1 MVRTATFASPLG
13 EIAAAFS
20 DKGLCGLVFSRH
32 RAVPAAD
39 ILARYAREPLEPGEH
54 PLSPELQ
61 RQLEQYFARERRQFD
76 IPLDMR
82 GSPYQLRAWREL
94 ASIPYGETITYA
106 ELARRAGAT
115 ARAAGSACGANPVS
129 IVVPCHRVVGSD
141 GSLRGYGGGLDA
153 KRFLLELEGAI
164 QPRLI

>member
-1 MVRTATFASPLG
+1 MVTSSSIASPLG
-13 EIAAAFS
+13 EIALAFS
-20 DKGLCGLVFSRH
+20 DKGLCGLVFNRH
-32 RAVPAAD
+32 RNRPALE
-39 ILARYAREPLEPGEH
+39 ILAGYAKEPVEPGEH
-54 PLSPELQ
+54 SLHSEVE
-61 RQLEQYFARERRQFD
+61 RQLEEYFAGGRREFD

-82 GSPYQLRAWREL
+82 GSIYQLRAWHEL
-94 ASIPYGETITYA
+94 AAIPYGETITYG

-115 ARAAGSACGANPVS
+115 ARAAGAACGANPVS
-129 IVVPCHRVVGSD
+129 IIVPCHRVVGGD